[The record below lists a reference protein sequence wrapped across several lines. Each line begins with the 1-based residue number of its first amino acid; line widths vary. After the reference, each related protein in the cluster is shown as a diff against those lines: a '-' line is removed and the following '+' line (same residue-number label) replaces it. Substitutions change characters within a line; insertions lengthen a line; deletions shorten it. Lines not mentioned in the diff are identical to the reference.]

1 MKRYIKSFG
10 MLLTLLKHNTHFS
23 VASSNKFEGSSRTEV
38 ANIANQTAYNV
49 SKLLDNLLQEYDN
62 VLRPDFG
69 GEL

>member
-1 MKRYIKSFG
+1 
-10 MLLTLLKHNTHFS
+10 MLLTLLKHKNKHFS

-69 GEL
+69 GGL